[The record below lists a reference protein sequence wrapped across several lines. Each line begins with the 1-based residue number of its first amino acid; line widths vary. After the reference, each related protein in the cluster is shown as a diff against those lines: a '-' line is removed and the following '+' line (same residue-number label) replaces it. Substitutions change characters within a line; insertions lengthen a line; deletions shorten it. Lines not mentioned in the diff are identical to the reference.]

1 MESALAKVSEIMS
14 TLEELDPEVIA
25 ISTVFRALDGL
36 TPDAQSRVLEYVQR
50 KLRKEPAAAA
60 TTPRE
65 MSHNGSVAQ
74 AEHRDQSPSFEN
86 GDPDEEDGI
95 NSVARK
101 WMRRNGLTSHGLG
114 SIFSL
119 GVDEIELVAKSV
131 PGKTKKDRMR
141 SVILLRGIAAY
152 LSSGAPRFTHAEL
165 KETSLHYDAYDVANS
180 AAYLKSFAS
189 EVSGSAKS
197 GYTLT
202 ARGLASAT
210 DLVKSLAGATE

>member
-1 MESALAKVSEIMS
+1 MESALAKVSEAMS
-14 TLEELDPEVIA
+14 ILEELDPEIVA
-25 ISTVFRALDGL
+25 ISTVFKALDDL

-60 TTPRE
+60 TAPRE
-65 MSHNGSVAQ
+65 APQDGGGTQ
-74 AEHRDQSPSFEN
+74 AEHRDQSPSSDN
-86 GDPDEEDGI
+86 DDTDEDGI
-95 NSVARK
+95 NAVARR

-131 PGKTKKDRMR
+131 PGKTKKDRMH

-152 LSSGAPRFTHAEL
+152 LSSGVSRFTHAEL
-165 KETSLHYDAYDVANS
+165 KEASLHYDAYDVAN
-180 AAYLKSFAS
+180 AATYLKSFAS

-210 DLVKSLAGATE
+210 ELVKSLAGATE